1 MGIFKDIIT
10 NILITKQFS
19 DFPLI
24 LYISI
29 LISGNN
35 FVSLVVGYMIIRKR
49 RIMNLKSN
57 LGFIASGTKIIVG
70 LDNIDRFKPKLEN
83 MGFTETMEVGDSVLP
98 ISKGPVS
105 RFNANG
111 KNIIHKNKPKETVTY
126 QREHE
131 WTEWHGRQRVRKTGY
146 VDFSVERYPRTFIEP
161 PSIELTI
168 SALVSGSKLI
178 ISPTIE
184 LNESNETIIKHTI
197 NLFLENFNE
206 CTIYTEDL
214 DNIIQEPIKRL
225 NWEVLPTG
233 PMPWQVLHSA
243 IHPMLRNIKKLI
255 KPVIEWRI
263 STLHSYN
270 PDFVAI
276 GQAGF
281 RGYIGFVFESKDI
294 CIFESIYH
302 GNATYVFDKEWEEL
316 SKKTKAEILSH
327 NLQKNRII
335 HNKGW
340 RRKIRYL
347 MTS

>member
-1 MGIFKDIIT
+1 
-10 NILITKQFS
+10 
-19 DFPLI
+19 
-24 LYISI
+24 
-29 LISGNN
+29 
-35 FVSLVVGYMIIRKR
+35 MIIRKR

-57 LGFIASGTKIIVG
+57 LGFIDSGTKIIIG

-83 MGFTETMEVGDSVLP
+83 MGFTETMEVGESVLP
-98 ISKGPVS
+98 LSKGPVS
-105 RFNANG
+105 RFNALGGYIKHTNR
-111 KNIIHKNKPKETVTY
+111 PKETVTY

-131 WTEWHGRQRVRKTGY
+131 WTEWHGRQRVRRTGY

-168 SALVSGSKLI
+168 SAASDGTKLI

-184 LNESNETIIKHTI
+184 FNESNEEIIKHTI

-214 DNIIQEPIKRL
+214 DNIIQAPIKRL
-225 NWEVLPTG
+225 NWKVLPTG
-233 PMPWQVLHSA
+233 SMPWPTLYNE

-281 RGYIGFVFESKDI
+281 RGYIGFGFESKDI

-302 GNATYVFDKEWEEL
+302 GNATYVFDKDWKEL
-316 SKKTKAEILSH
+316 SKKTKSEILSH
-327 NLQKNRII
+327 NLQKYRII
-335 HNKGW
+335 HNKEW
-340 RRKIRYL
+340 RRKIHNL